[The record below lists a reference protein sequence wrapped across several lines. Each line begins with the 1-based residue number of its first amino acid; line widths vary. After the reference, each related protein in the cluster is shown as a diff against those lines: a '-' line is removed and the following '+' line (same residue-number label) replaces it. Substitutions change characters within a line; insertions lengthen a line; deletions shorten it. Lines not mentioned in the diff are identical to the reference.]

1 MSSGGGGGGGGVHT
15 SKASNYILGQSVGG
29 VGSHKRGKQP
39 YIYILGQS
47 VCVGGGG
54 GGGVQKQGEYWS
66 VK

>member
-1 MSSGGGGGGGGVHT
+1 MHT

-29 VGSHKRGKQP
+29 GGVTQTWQATIH
-39 YIYILGQS
+39 IYIRS
-47 VCVGGGG
+47 KCVCGGGGGGG